1 MSVVLKA
8 PLSGVVVPI
17 EQVPDPVFAQK
28 MVGDGVSL
36 DPVSAQLLAPV
47 GGRIVQLH
55 AASHALTV
63 ATADGLEVMIH
74 IGLETVQLKGRGF
87 TPRVHRGDI
96 VRTGDPL
103 IDFDA
108 DFIATHAKSLL
119 TQIVIT
125 NMDRVRSIVP
135 ATGTVKAG
143 VDTVLSVT
151 LASGGERTT
160 TATPAGWVVSDP
172 IVVPNATGLH
182 ARPAAILAQH
192 AKRFAADVRL
202 KRGAVDVNARSVVA
216 IMGLEVNRGDHV
228 QIQAVGSDAADAVRE
243 LSALLAGGLGDDT
256 SAPVAAP
263 ASPKAIE
270 ALQPGLERQDP
281 NVIRGVAASAGVAV
295 GNVRQ
300 VRHERVR
307 VVEEANDPRQER
319 RALDAALEQAKS
331 EVDALQAALQ
341 RDGAPG
347 KAAIFAAHREL
358 LDDPDLLDIAAQ
370 AIANGKS
377 AAFGWQTAFTTHA
390 DHLSALKNELLAG
403 RANDLRDVGRRVL
416 RNLTGVAADAPEY
429 PSNTILIAEDLAPS
443 DTASLNRAQ
452 VLGLCTTSGGAS
464 SHVAILARSLDI
476 PLVAGIEPRALE
488 VPDETPVVLD
498 GTAGT
503 LRLNPSTAEIARIH
517 EQQERHVRQRE
528 VDQAHSH
535 EPAVTLDGHR
545 VEVAANIA
553 GVADA
558 EQAVALGAEGVGL
571 LRSEFLF
578 LHRTS
583 APTED
588 EQAAVYADIARV
600 LGPERR
606 LVIRALD
613 VGGDK
618 PLPYLPIARE
628 DNPFLGARG
637 IRVLLDH
644 PDLLRTQV
652 RAIFRAS
659 TAGRVSLM
667 FPMIAT
673 VPEFRAARAIAEE
686 ERLRL
691 GAAPIE
697 IGMMVEVASAALLA
711 DRFARD
717 ADFFSIGT
725 NDLTQYT
732 LAMDRGHP
740 RLASQVDGLSP
751 AVLSLVARTVDAA
764 HAHGKWAAV
773 CGGIAG
779 DPQAVPI
786 LVGLGVD
793 ELSVSVPTVPAIK
806 AGVRRLRLAEC
817 RRLAQLALDAADA
830 ADVRALVP
838 VAAQGD

>member
-17 EQVPDPVFAQK
+17 DQVPDPVFSQK

-36 DPVSAQLLAPV
+36 DPISAQLLAPV
-47 GGRIVQLH
+47 DGRIVQLH
-55 AASHALTV
+55 SAGHALTL
-63 ATADGLEVMIH
+63 ATADGLEVLMH

-87 TPRVHRGDI
+87 TPRVHLGDA
-96 VRTGDPL
+96 VRAGDPL
-103 IDFDA
+103 VEFDA

-119 TQIVIT
+119 TEIVIT
-125 NMDRVRSIVP
+125 SMDRVQSIVR
-135 ATGTVKAG
+135 ATGSVKAG
-143 VDTVLSVT
+143 VDVLLSVT
-151 LASGGERTT
+151 LSNGDERTVRT
-160 TATPAGWVVSDP
+160 TDAGRVVSDP
-172 IVVPNATGLH
+172 IVVPNASGLH

-192 AKRFAADVRL
+192 AKRFAADIRVR
-202 KRGAVDVNARSVVA
+202 RGAADANARSVVA
-216 IMGLEVNRGDHV
+216 IMGLEVNRGDRV
-228 QIQAVGSDAADAVRE
+228 QIEASGSDAAEAVRE
-243 LSALLAGGLGDDT
+243 LSGLLAGGLGDET
-256 SAPVAAP
+256 AVPSSVASPAAP
-263 ASPKAIE
+263 AAAPVD
-270 ALQPGLERQDP
+270 LEPPDP
-281 NVIRGVAASAGVAV
+281 DLLRGVAASTGIAV

-300 VRHERVR
+300 IRHERVR

-319 RALDAALEQAKS
+319 RAFDAALEQAKS

-341 RDGAPG
+341 RDGAAG

-358 LDDPDLLDIAAQ
+358 LEDPDLLDIAAK

-390 DHLSALKNELLAG
+390 DHLSGLKNELLAA

-416 RNLTGVAADAPEY
+416 RNLAGAAVEAPEY
-429 PSNTILIAEDLAPS
+429 PSNTILIAEDLTPS

-452 VLGLCTTSGGAS
+452 VLGLCTTTGGAS

-476 PLVAGIEPRALE
+476 PLVAGIEPRALD
-488 VPDETPVVLD
+488 VPDGTPVVLD
-498 GTAGT
+498 GSAGT
-503 LRLNPSTAEIARIH
+503 LRLNPSTVEIARIH
-517 EQQERHVRQRE
+517 EQQERHVRQRHM
-528 VDQAHSH
+528 DQAHAH

-545 VEVAANIA
+545 VEVAANIG

-558 EQAVALGAEGVGL
+558 AQAVALGAEGVGL

-588 EQAAVYADIARV
+588 EQAAVYTDIARA

-652 RAIFRAS
+652 RAVFRAS
-659 TAGRVSLM
+659 PAGRVSLM

-686 ERLRL
+686 ERQRL

-711 DRFARD
+711 DHFAREV
-717 ADFFSIGT
+717 DFFSIGT

-751 AVLSLVARTVDAA
+751 AVLRLVARAVDAA
-764 HAHGKWAAV
+764 HARGKWAAV

-779 DPQAVPI
+779 DPQALPI

-793 ELSVSVPTVPAIK
+793 ELSVSVPTLPATK
-806 AGVRRLRLAEC
+806 AGVRRLRLVDC
-817 RRLAQLALDAADA
+817 RRLAQQALEAADA

-838 VAAQGD
+838 AEAQGS

>member
-47 GGRIVQLH
+47 DGRVVQLH
-55 AASHALTV
+55 SAGHALTL
-63 ATADGLEVMIH
+63 ATADGLEVMMH

-87 TPRVHRGDI
+87 TPRVHLGDT
-96 VRTGDPL
+96 VRTADL
-103 IDFDA
+103 LVEFDA

-125 NMDRVRSIVP
+125 SMDRVRSIVP

-143 VDTVLSVT
+143 VDTVMSVT
-151 LASGGERTT
+151 LVDGDEGTIQV
-160 TATPAGWVVSDP
+160 TAADRVVSDP
-172 IVVPNATGLH
+172 IIVPNATGLH

-192 AKRFAADVRL
+192 AKRFAADVRVR
-202 KRGAVDVNARSVVA
+202 RGAADANARSVVA
-216 IMGLEVNRGDHV
+216 IMGLEVSRGDRV
-228 QIQAVGSDAADAVRE
+228 QIEAIGPDAAEAVRE
-243 LSALLAGGLGDDT
+243 LAALLAGGLGDDS
-256 SAPVAAP
+256 SAPPPAAAKPAAP
-263 ASPKAIE
+263 AAAPV
-270 ALQPGLERQDP
+270 GLERPDP
-281 NVIRGVAASAGVAV
+281 DLLRGVAASTGIAV

-300 VRHERVR
+300 VRHERVH
-307 VVEEANDPRQER
+307 VVEAANDPRQER
-319 RALDAALEQAKS
+319 RALDTALEQAKS

-341 RDGAPG
+341 RDGAAG

-358 LDDPDLLDIAAQ
+358 LEDPDLLDIAAK

-390 DHLSALKNELLAG
+390 DHLSGLKNELLAA

-416 RNLTGVAADAPEY
+416 RNLTGVAVEAPEY

-476 PLVAGIEPRALE
+476 PLVAGIEPRALD
-488 VPDETPVVLD
+488 VPDGTPVVLD
-498 GTAGT
+498 GSAGT
-503 LRLNPSTAEIARIH
+503 LRLNPSTADIARIH
-517 EQQERHVRQRE
+517 EQQERHVRQRH
-528 VDQAHSH
+528 VDQTHAH

-545 VEVAANIA
+545 VEVAANIG

-588 EQAAVYADIARV
+588 EQAAVYTDIARA
-600 LGPERR
+600 LGPQRR

-652 RAIFRAS
+652 RAVFRAS
-659 TAGRVSLM
+659 PAGRVSLM

-673 VPEFRAARAIAEE
+673 VPEFRTARAIAEE
-686 ERLRL
+686 ERVRL

-697 IGMMVEVASAALLA
+697 IGMMVEVASAALMA
-711 DRFARD
+711 DHFARD
-717 ADFFSIGT
+717 VDFFSIGT

-751 AVLSLVARTVDAA
+751 AVLRLVARTVDAA
-764 HAHGKWAAV
+764 HARGKWAAV
-773 CGGIAG
+773 CGGIAS
-779 DPQAVPI
+779 DSQALPI
-786 LVGLGVD
+786 LLGLGVD
-793 ELSVSVPTVPAIK
+793 ELSVSVPTIPTIK

-838 VAAQGD
+838 AEAQGS

>member
-1 MSVVLKA
+1 MRLVLKA
-8 PLSGVVVPI
+8 PLSGVIVPI

-28 MVGDGVSL
+28 MVGDGVSI
-36 DPVSAQLLAPV
+36 DPVSAELLAPV
-47 GGRIVQLH
+47 DGRIVQLH
-55 AASHALTV
+55 SAGHALTV

-74 IGLETVQLKGRGF
+74 IGLDTVQLKGRGF
-87 TPRVHRGDI
+87 TPRVHVGDT
-96 VRTGDPL
+96 VRAGDPL
-103 IDFDA
+103 VDFTP

-125 NMDRVRSIVP
+125 SMDRVKSIAA
-135 ATGTVKAG
+135 ATGTVSAG
-143 VDTVLSVT
+143 VDTLMSVT
-151 LASGGERTT
+151 LVDGDEGTMKVTAADRVAS
-160 TATPAGWVVSDP
+160 DL

-182 ARPAAILAQH
+182 ARPAAVLAQH

-202 KRGAVDVNARSVVA
+202 RSGSAVANARSVVA
-216 IMGLEVNRGDHV
+216 IMGLEVSGGDRV
-228 QIQAVGSDAADAVRE
+228 QIEAVGPDAAAAVRE

-256 SAPVAAP
+256 PAPGAAP
-263 ASPKAIE
+263 ESPRPIE
-270 ALQPGLERQDP
+270 AVAIDLERADP
-281 NVIRGVAASAGVAV
+281 NVIRGVAASAGLAV

-300 VRHERVR
+300 IRHERVR
-307 VVEEANDPRQER
+307 VVEDANDPRQER

-331 EVDALQAALQ
+331 EVDALRAALQ
-341 RDGAPG
+341 RDGAPE

-358 LDDPDLLDIAAQ
+358 LDDPDLIDIASQ
-370 AIANGKS
+370 AMANGKS

-390 DHLSALKNELLAG
+390 DHLSGLKNELLAA

-416 RNLTGVAADAPEY
+416 RNLTGVAVQAPEY
-429 PSNTILIAEDLAPS
+429 PSNTILVAEDLAPS

-452 VLGLCTTSGGAS
+452 VLGLCTTTGGAS

-488 VPDETPVVLD
+488 VPDGTPVVLD

-517 EQQERHVRQRE
+517 EQQERHVRQRQ
-528 VDQAHSH
+528 VDQTHAH
-535 EPAVTLDGHR
+535 EPAVTLDGQH
-545 VEVAANIA
+545 VEVAANIG

-558 EQAVALGAEGVGL
+558 EQAVSLGAEGVGL

-583 APTED
+583 APSED

-600 LGPERR
+600 LGPGRR

-618 PLPYLPIARE
+618 PLPYLPMARE

-652 RAIFRAS
+652 RAVFRAS

-673 VPEFRAARAIAEE
+673 VPEFRAARGIAEE
-686 ERLRL
+686 ERQRV

-711 DRFARD
+711 DHFARD
-717 ADFFSIGT
+717 VDFFSIGT

-751 AVLSLVARTVDAA
+751 AVLRLVARTVEAA
-764 HAHGKWAAV
+764 HARGKWAAV
-773 CGGIAG
+773 CGGIAS
-779 DPQAVPI
+779 DLQALPI

-793 ELSVSVPTVPAIK
+793 ELSVSVPTIPAIK
-806 AGVRRLRLAEC
+806 AGVRRLRLADC

-830 ADVRALVP
+830 TEVRALVP
-838 VAAQGD
+838 AETQGD